1 MWFTEV
7 VGLDIELGRRAGGHW
22 EVQFHS
28 VARICSPHRISVA
41 AFFAGLSFHQA
52 LPDSQARRIRRPAG
66 FAGAGGSAGPADPQA
81 PADPHETPDEQATG
95 IENILTTMPPS

>member
-66 FAGAGGSAGPADPQA
+66 SAGPPDSRAPADPQGRRIRR
-81 PADPHETPDEQATG
+81 HRRIRTKRQ
-95 IENILTTMPPS
+95 MSRPPESKTS